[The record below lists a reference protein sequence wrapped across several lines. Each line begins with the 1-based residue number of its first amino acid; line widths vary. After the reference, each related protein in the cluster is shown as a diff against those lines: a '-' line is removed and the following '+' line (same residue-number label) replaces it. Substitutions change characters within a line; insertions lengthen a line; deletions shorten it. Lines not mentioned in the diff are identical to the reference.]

1 MPIYEF
7 KCDDCKKGFEK
18 LVRSSAAVSEVVCPV
33 CGSQHVT
40 KKMSAFAARPS
51 GGLSFSMGG
60 DSSASCSTGST

>member
-7 KCDDCKKGFEK
+7 KCDDCKQPFEK
-18 LVRSSAAVSEVVCPV
+18 LVRSSAATAEVACPV

-51 GGLSFSMGG
+51 GGLSFATDAAS
-60 DSSASCSTGST
+60 SCSTGGT